1 MRTVRMALMALFM
14 AVRCTP
20 TGAESVGEVNS
31 VFRWPG
37 RDDRIVVED
46 LRRSRGPGR
55 DLLCLARQDRWCQR
69 V

>member
-37 RDDRIVVED
+37 RDDRIVVEAYV
-46 LRRSRGPGR
+46 PGR